1 MADEDVDDA
10 VEAKEPGVEIEKLE
24 HHGLPTISSPNK
36 REWDT
41 LWTQAEALARSG
53 VVPAAVRGK
62 PADLMVIFLTGR
74 ELQVPPMMALGK
86 IHVIEGKASMSSELM
101 VALVLRAGHA
111 FEYLEQSAQRAAVR
125 VRRRGSDRW
134 SEFEFTMEDAARA
147 GLDKKGTWK
156 SYPRA
161 MLAARVASMACRAMF
176 PDVMMGVS
184 YVPEEMGYDVDPL
197 TGEVLNDPE
206 VELITED
213 EMAALLSRIRDLSE
227 TYQNSLR
234 ETMKE
239 RGWVLKRLPV
249 RLRQAFDNELAGLEQ
264 WNKKPDAAPA
274 DDATPVEAEVVPP
287 VGQAEPDTESNDDV
301 DEAEVVADEAGSGG
315 APRAPEVAPPAS
327 EDVPPGE
334 GERAPAPEATLPGQ
348 GESPGEQ
355 DHPPSDGS
363 REAPDNGPGD
373 GDEDVRG
380 SASSDPSPVPV
391 PVPGEAQH
399 AGPGPAPGVPISTRS
414 QWQKFAI
421 AAKEAGLDD
430 DARHGLVGIVSNGR
444 TQTAKALSKL
454 ECTWAIRTCDEIL
467 AGHVELGMYEPE
479 SAEDGEPF
487 LTVLARDPLGEKF
500 VETLEKTLLGA

>member
-1 MADEDVDDA
+1 MGDKARADELDA
-10 VEAKEPGVEIEKLE
+10 AEAQGVADGAGTEVAKLE
-24 HHGLPTISSPNK
+24 HHGLPTISAPGK
-36 REWDT
+36 GEWDT

-134 SEFEFTMEDAARA
+134 SEFEFTMEDATRA

-184 YVPEEMGYDVDPL
+184 YVPEELGADVDPI
-197 TGEVLNDPE
+197 TGEVISDPE
-206 VELITED
+206 IETISDDDVAAF
-213 EMAALLSRIRDLSE
+213 MARIRDLNE
-227 TYQNSLR
+227 TYQNALR
-234 ETMKE
+234 ETLKE
-239 RGWVLKRLPV
+239 RGWIVRRLPV
-249 RLRQAFDNELAGLEQ
+249 RLKQALDDEIAGLEQ
-264 WNKKPDAAPA
+264 WMPKPDAPKDDEPA
-274 DDATPVEAEVVPP
+274 EAVVVPP
-287 VGQAEPDTESNDDV
+287 VAETTEPEVDDDDV
-301 DEAEVVADEAGSGG
+301 EEAVVVEEAGS
-315 APRAPEVAPPAS
+315 AAASAPEAAPAS

-334 GERAPAPEATLPGQ
+334 GVRTPAPTTTLPGQ

-355 DHPPSDGS
+355 EHPTSDGS
-363 REAPDNGPGD
+363 REAPENGSGG
-373 GDEDVRG
+373 GDEGVRG
-380 SASSDPSPVPV
+380 SAPSDPPP
-391 PVPGEAQH
+391 
-399 AGPGPAPGVPISTRS
+399 GPGPAPGVPISTRS

-421 AAKEAGLDD
+421 AAKEASLDD
-430 DARHGLVGIVSNGR
+430 DARHALVGIVSNGR

-454 ECTWAIRTCDEIL
+454 ECTWAIRTCGEIV
-467 AGHVELGMYEPE
+467 AKHVELGMYEPE
-479 SAEDGEPF
+479 SAEDGDPF
-487 LTVLARDPLGEKF
+487 LTVLASDELGEKF
-500 VETLEKTLLGA
+500 VETLEKTLLGGE